1 MKEPLCDFLGVQ
13 YPDRIP
19 YPHKKRED
27 DFERI
32 LLAAKSYV
40 ENLRPTTCDGEGL
53 SVSTVSGLPQV
64 SSPGIS
70 MEPAV
75 TDR

>member
-1 MKEPLCDFLGVQ
+1 MRELLCDFLGVQ
-13 YPDRIP
+13 FPDRIP
-19 YPHKKRED
+19 YPHKNREN
-27 DFERI
+27 DFERS

-53 SVSTVSGLPQV
+53 SVSTVSGLRQV

-70 MEPAV
+70 MVPAV
-75 TDR
+75 TAR